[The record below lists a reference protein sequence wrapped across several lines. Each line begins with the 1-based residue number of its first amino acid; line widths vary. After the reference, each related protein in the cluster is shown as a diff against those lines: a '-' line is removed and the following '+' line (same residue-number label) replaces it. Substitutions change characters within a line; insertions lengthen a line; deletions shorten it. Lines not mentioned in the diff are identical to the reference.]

1 MLKMPNLYII
11 IPILLL
17 GFFLFAQTKNPSKY
31 KYLFRNTILSKSK
44 KYELS
49 PVLRG
54 RVYYPRYFYIP
65 SLKQYMVYSDVDE
78 TGDFRFSDLVSN
90 TAGKTYSLLDEN
102 GNNIAVL
109 KTPLSFSSRSG
120 CFYGPASYIPLLESG
135 KTDELPYDQIH
146 NANLDLARRDFEKLF
161 IQLYTSSDYI
171 EFVNLRVLGDQVHE
185 AGVVFKR
192 QGKIEILLSGVRDS
206 RMVRCFQEDSKRNNF
221 DDYYLP
227 DISKKETFPQSGPA
241 IEMIW
246 LETTKTNPFV
256 HWRIGFKHEFSI
268 EKYKT
273 EYSSGWQGIMEL
285 GGIPI
290 YAPGEKSGTAYV
302 RFKTKGETFRI
313 KILDVE
319 KVSFIPAYNLGL
331 RTFQL
336 PKNIRTKNSL
346 VFMESVQNCGSNRL
360 GGGVFV
366 VRPTTNTNPS
376 GDIPSDMT
384 EKHFNSLPITLQEAL
399 LDPDNSIGLKITA
412 KERNKWIP
420 EIERLKNLTHLELNT
435 SMAEIPDEI
444 ATFTKLKELT
454 IEHGKISRISS
465 KLGEIKELE
474 YLNLFSNKLTEF
486 PNVILELK
494 NLKRLH
500 IGANEISSLPEEINK
515 LEKLENLDIVLT
527 NITTLPNSMIEM
539 KKLYIYDGQVLE
551 KKMTPEYKH
560 LFDYMKHIEK
570 F

>member
-1 MLKMPNLYII
+1 MPNLYIL
-11 IPILLL
+11 IPVLLL
-17 GFFLFAQTKNPSKY
+17 GFFLFSQTRNPSGY

-44 KYELS
+44 KYELA

-78 TGDFRFSDLVSN
+78 TGDFRFSDLVNQTS
-90 TAGKTYSLLDEN
+90 GKTYTLLDEN
-102 GNNIAVL
+102 GNNITVL
-109 KTPLSFSSRSG
+109 KTPLSFSNRSG

-161 IQLYTSSDYI
+161 IQLYTSSEYI
-171 EFVNLRVLGDQVHE
+171 EYINLRVLGDQVHE

-192 QGKIEILLSGVRDS
+192 QGKMEILLSGVSDS
-206 RMVRCFQEDSKRNNF
+206 RMVRRFQEDTKRNNF

-227 DISKKETFPQSGPA
+227 DISKKETFPQSEPA

-246 LETTKTNPFV
+246 LETINTNPFV
-256 HWRIGFKHEFSI
+256 YWRIGFKREFGI

-273 EYSSGWQGIMEL
+273 EYSSGWHGIMEL

-302 RFKTKGETFRI
+302 RLKTKGETFRI

-319 KVSFIPAYNLGL
+319 KSSLIPAYNLGL

-336 PKNIRTKNSL
+336 PKDIRTKNSL
-346 VFMESVQNCGSNRL
+346 IFMESAQDRGDNRM

-366 VRPTTNTNPS
+366 VRPATTDNPS
-376 GDIPSDMT
+376 ADIPSDMT
-384 EKHFNSLPITLQEAL
+384 EEHFNSLPITLQEAL
-399 LDPDNSIGLKITA
+399 LDPDNTLGLIINAKNIT
-412 KERNKWIP
+412 KWIP

-435 SMAEIPDEI
+435 SMTEIPDEI
-444 ATFTKLKELT
+444 STFTKLKELK
-454 IEHGKISRISS
+454 IEHGKIAKISS
-465 KLGEIKELE
+465 KLGELKELE

-494 NLKRLH
+494 NLKRLQ
-500 IGANEISSLPEEINK
+500 IGANEISSLPQEINK

-527 NITTLPNSMIEM
+527 NITALPSSMIEM

-551 KKMTPEYKH
+551 KKMPPEYKH
-560 LFDYMKHIEK
+560 LFDYMKHMKEY
-570 F
+570 